1 MDYQWL
7 IEKVTVTTGNIVTH
21 VHWRCNGIDS
31 ENIVSFA
38 GVCELVIKDTPIPYD
53 QLTEQ
58 QVLDWCFAFENF
70 KTDVETQI
78 AEQIASQIAQKA
90 NEPALPWAN

>member
-7 IEKVTVTTGNIVTH
+7 IEKVTVTEGNIVTH
-21 VHWRCNGIDS
+21 VHWRCNGIDGA
-31 ENIVSFA
+31 NIVYFA
-38 GVCELVIKDTPIPYD
+38 GVQELVLGDTFVPYD

-70 KTDVETQI
+70 KTSVETQI
-78 AEQIASQIAQKA
+78 AQQIANQIAQKA
-90 NEPALPWAN
+90 AEPALPWAV